1 MAELEDYGIDLD
13 TLRVMLDEWRAG
25 ANKSALERR
34 YLNRPESHGK
44 LFTSLVRQHLG
55 VETERRSSQ
64 TERIATLES
73 EVARLRGLLLAAGID
88 PDID

>member
-1 MAELEDYGIDLD
+1 VAELEDYGIDLD

-34 YLNRPESHGK
+34 YLNRPESLGK